1 MLSILQVPSEK
12 RHGIHT
18 NSALPFHTDMG
29 CEVLTLLYRQVA
41 ASGGA
46 TSVAPAAAI
55 YNDLLNQ
62 PDVLKTLEAADW
74 CVQLSGKPPRFAS
87 MPLLA
92 RHKGHFISKPC
103 PDYIF

>member
-1 MLSILQVPSEK
+1 MLIFLQVPSEK

-46 TSVAPAAAI
+46 TSVASAAAI
-55 YNDLLNQ
+55 YNDLLDQ
-62 PDVLKTLEAADW
+62 PDVLKTLESADW
-74 CVQLSGKPPRFAS
+74 HVQLSGRPPRFES

-92 RHKGHFISKPC
+92 NHEGRIISKSETI
-103 PDYIF
+103 YTY